1 MYGSNI
7 GAGADLGVA
16 RQGAPYGSVAPTTT
30 CTDRGGQSVSH
41 YKAEIKRSFLPDLEH
56 RT

>member
-1 MYGSNI
+1 MHGSI

-16 RQGAPYGSVAPTTT
+16 RQGARYGSVAPTTT
-30 CTDRGGQSVSH
+30 CTDRGGQCVGH
-41 YKAEIKRSFLPDLEH
+41 CKAEIKRRFLLDLGH